1 MLKKLDYFM
10 ENPTDF
16 ACDNCI
22 RSDKCDIAYSYG
34 EDYTRCFTQKVVV
47 NIRDDILK
55 GEV

>member
-1 MLKKLDYFM
+1 MLKKFDYFM